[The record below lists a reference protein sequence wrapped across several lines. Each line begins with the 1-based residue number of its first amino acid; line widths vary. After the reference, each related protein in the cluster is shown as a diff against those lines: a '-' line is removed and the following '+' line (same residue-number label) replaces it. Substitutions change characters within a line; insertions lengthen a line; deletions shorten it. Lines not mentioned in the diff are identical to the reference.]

1 VSDDLIR
8 RRLREVLDVEPP
20 DPTLRARV
28 MASLPLDLG
37 EEHHGRRWLAGAL
50 AMLLAAP
57 IVAGLLMSRNALEA
71 PPKTSGQHHSNLVT
85 VGSAQ
90 VVTPTDLHCKLPLA
104 STRGGL
110 FLSLPDGQL
119 GLDSTNTS
127 DAGMVR
133 GNYVAGRWI
142 AASPQMAPDGTA
154 YAYATSQKLQTAR
167 HLTAAIHVVDTTTG
181 SDRVIWQ
188 GDGVS
193 VSVIGFGTGVVY
205 ANAYAAGNDANAT
218 IKPGLWSFDT
228 KGGGLRRVQV
238 PDDRTIYS
246 AVRDGGLWGVPF
258 GGGLRRLD
266 LATGAVTDYPIGAGA
281 MINVMGFD
289 GDGMP
294 LVRVTSVAVKPG
306 AASGSPNERQPA
318 PIPTVQA
325 AALYVVTW
333 QGDPILMTSDPAL
346 VNSVPVADQHG
357 VWLAGSDGS
366 VWLYQRQS
374 GLRKVAQ
381 IDPVLL
387 GGRVSVAG
395 SCL

>member
-1 VSDDLIR
+1 VSDDVIR

-37 EEHHGRRWLAGAL
+37 EENHGRRWLAGGL
-50 AMLLAAP
+50 AMLLATT
-57 IVAGLLMSRNALEA
+57 IVAGLLLSRTAREA
-71 PPKTSGQHHSNLVT
+71 SPKTAGQYHSNLVT
-85 VGSAQ
+85 IGSAQ
-90 VVTPTDLHCKLPLA
+90 VIAPTDLHCRLPLA

-110 FLSLPDGQL
+110 FLGLPDGQL
-119 GLDSTNTS
+119 GLDPTNTS

-154 YAYATSQKLQTAR
+154 YAYASSQKLQTAPY
-167 HLTAAIHVVDTTTG
+167 LTAAIHVVDTTTG

-193 VSVIGFGTGVVY
+193 VSVIGFGSGVVY
-205 ANAYAAGNDANAT
+205 ATAYAANNEANAT

-228 KGGGLRRVQV
+228 RAGGLRRVQV
-238 PDDRTIYS
+238 PDDRTRYS
-246 AVRDGGLWGVPF
+246 GVHDGGVWGVPSS
-258 GGGLRRLD
+258 GGLRRLD

-289 GDGMP
+289 RDGLP
-294 LVRVTSVAVKPG
+294 LVRVTSVSVKPG
-306 AASGSPNERQPA
+306 AASSSPNERQPV
-318 PIPTVQA
+318 PIPTVQP
-325 AALYVVTW
+325 AALYVVTR

-366 VWLYQRQS
+366 VWLYQQRS

-381 IDPVLL
+381 IDPALL